1 MERLMAKK
9 KNLFA
14 TGKRK
19 KAIARAIITDG
30 KGIVRINSVP
40 IENIQPRSKRMRMQE
55 PLVLAG
61 DAAGAVDIDVSVAGG
76 GVWGQGNAA
85 RTAIGNALVEWT
97 KDKKLKELYS
107 EYDRSILVS
116 DARRTEPHKP
126 SRSKDG
132 PRASKQQS
140 KR

>member
-1 MERLMAKK
+1 MVK
-9 KNLFA
+9 KNII
-14 TGKRK
+14 TIGKRK
-19 KAIARAIITDG
+19 KAVARATIKEG
-30 KGIVRINSVP
+30 KGIIRINS
-40 IENIQPRSKRMRMQE
+40 ILLENIEPRYRRMRIQE
-55 PLVLAG
+55 PLTLAG
-61 DAAGAVDIDVSVAGG
+61 EAANNVDISVNVNGG
-76 GVWGQGNAA
+76 GVWGQGNAV

-97 KDKKLKELYS
+97 KDKKLKEIYS